1 MSGMTSSLN
10 SHRTHSVSSL
20 PCAAACDGGRP
31 PADTQP
37 HSVGKPCRNHLKQAP
52 KPAIAVACSWSC
64 FLSGQLQSSTVHFPE
79 VSQLRGL
86 LGGVLRGVAGGGGL
100 LKGLL
105 RGLLTG
111 LQTKSVRCGNNHR
124 GRTNIQSSTW
134 LHTKANM
141 TNAVWCQ
148 VLQKGNCPVIA
159 ASNRDEHQ
167 VTAR

>member
-86 LGGVLRGVAGGGGL
+86 LGGVLRGVAGGGGIAQRVAEGVAHRAADKERKVWQQPQRQNKHSVKHL
-100 LKGLL
+100 AAH
-105 RGLLTG
+105 
-111 LQTKSVRCGNNHR
+111 KSQH
-124 GRTNIQSSTW
+124 
-134 LHTKANM
+134 
-141 TNAVWCQ
+141 
-148 VLQKGNCPVIA
+148 
-159 ASNRDEHQ
+159 D
-167 VTAR
+167 